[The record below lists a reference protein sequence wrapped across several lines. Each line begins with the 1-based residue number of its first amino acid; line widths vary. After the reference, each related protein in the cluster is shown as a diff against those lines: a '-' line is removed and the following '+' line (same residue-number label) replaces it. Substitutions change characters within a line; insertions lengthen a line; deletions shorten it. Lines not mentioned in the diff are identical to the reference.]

1 MAGVAD
7 QCGPLAALTSR
18 QKKGLQRDQTEST
31 APPRYQSLHP
41 HTHTQPL
48 WGRANTGAGLGTRA
62 TVTASLTGGEQTLQ
76 CCACVCVCVCCVCVC
91 VCVCVCIEGLCD
103 SGR

>member
-31 APPRYQSLHP
+31 APPRLQTRTRS
-41 HTHTQPL
+41 HTHTLTHTHTHTELQACAVTTHSFISAGMVECDRASFPSTQLHTQAPCAFTSPPL
-48 WGRANTGAGLGTRA
+48 KSKR
-62 TVTASLTGGEQTLQ
+62 
-76 CCACVCVCVCCVCVC
+76 
-91 VCVCVCIEGLCD
+91 
-103 SGR
+103 